1 MTKVRTRFGPYT
13 LNSDTRQ
20 LLRGSQE
27 IHLSPKAFE
36 LLSTLLARRP
46 AVLTK
51 EELFR
56 LIWPGTF
63 VSEANLNVLVGEVRR
78 ALDDEPRAPRFIR
91 TAHGVGYAFCGEATD
106 LDAARDPAPPA
117 PPARYWLEGKD
128 RTYPLEAGE
137 RTVGRDPACDI
148 WLNDPSVSRRHA
160 RIAVPEGPGPATL
173 NDLASTN
180 GTFIGRRQID
190 APTALADGA
199 RVTFGSVELTFCE
212 GADRLAPTRR
222 VRRNPRS

>member
-13 LNSDTRQ
+13 LNGDTRQ

-27 IHLSPKAFE
+27 IHLSPKAFD
-36 LLSTLLARRP
+36 LLSRLLARRP

-78 ALDDEPRAPRFIR
+78 ALDDGPRAPRFIR
-91 TAHGVGYAFCGEATD
+91 TAHGIGYAFCGEATE
-106 LDAARDPAPPA
+106 LDAARDSAPPA
-117 PPARYWLEGKD
+117 PPAGYWLEGKD

-137 RTVGRDPACDI
+137 RTVGRDPACDV

-160 RIAVPEGPGPATL
+160 RIAVPKGPGAATL
-173 NDLASTN
+173 DDLASTN
-180 GTFIGRRQID
+180 GTFVGRRQID
-190 APTALADGA
+190 APTALADGV
-199 RVTFGSVELTFCE
+199 RVTFGSVELTFRE
-212 GADRLAPTRR
+212 GAECLAPTRR
-222 VRRNPRS
+222 VRPNPRS